1 MTDALSAH
9 RHISFTAH
17 YTGYIWYSMG
27 ISHPV
32 FATRKGK
39 LLAKLVHPLESWA
52 EKHVGGSMRTTLKQR
67 HQMIDNHLSTLIQQH
82 PNLQVLE
89 IASGYLKDY
98 AIKYNSSQSM
108 QIIGPATPYVGKI
121 NDIFRKIIYL
131 KDQEYDSL
139 IDIKNKLEQYIE
151 VNTGFNKVRI
161 QFDFNPINIS

>member
-9 RHISFTAH
+9 RQISFTAH

-67 HQMIDNHLSTLIQQH
+67 HQMIDDHLSTLIQQH

-89 IASGYLKDY
+89 LPVACRHVAG
-98 AIKYNSSQSM
+98 AFANS
-108 QIIGPATPYVGKI
+108 ILRLTI
-121 NDIFRKIIYL
+121 
-131 KDQEYDSL
+131 
-139 IDIKNKLEQYIE
+139 
-151 VNTGFNKVRI
+151 VN
-161 QFDFNPINIS
+161 